1 MFVYVT
7 QLWGQGN
14 KASRFVYWELKG
26 INTKRVFSHSKTRW
40 RTSIN
45 THTQGASLY
54 WIYYIVYL
62 YFSLPFL
69 TVAYTQVSS
78 NLQKPFNNI
87 FYLQF
92 SFLTMPANQ
101 RSYNKLQAKKFSWQN
116 VQIILLLLL
125 FLKWKNYIFDLPKS
139 WIPPW
144 GYEKCMQIIFTSF
157 AEFIKVWSAYIYVY
171 IYI

>member
-1 MFVYVT
+1 M
-7 QLWGQGN
+7 L
-14 KASRFVYWELKG
+14 
-26 INTKRVFSHSKTRW
+26 
-40 RTSIN
+40 
-45 THTQGASLY
+45 LY
-54 WIYYIVYL
+54 IEYIILFIYIVYL

-125 FLKWKNYIFDLPKS
+125 FFKMKKLYLRL
-139 WIPPW
+139 
-144 GYEKCMQIIFTSF
+144 
-157 AEFIKVWSAYIYVY
+157 AEVVNTPLGL
-171 IYI
+171 

>member
-125 FLKWKNYIFDLPKS
+125 FFKRKKLYLRLAEVVNSPLGLWKMHANYFH
-139 WIPPW
+139 
-144 GYEKCMQIIFTSF
+144 
-157 AEFIKVWSAYIYVY
+157 
-171 IYI
+171 